1 VVNSRQTVAEAA
13 KDEKEAEAQEDRE
26 IDAMTGGNGR
36 ATLSRI
42 PPVKAEELEVA
53 RLRWVEKN
61 EKEQEAYD
69 FDFVLTTTQSRIDAL
84 RARGYT
90 MVLADK
96 SQRMAVVAAAR
107 AVKSKTETDAAQ
119 KKAEAE
125 AKEAKLKAEAAE
137 QEAARKKAEEKEAA
151 KKKAEAFIRKQSMQ

>member
-1 VVNSRQTVAEAA
+1 
-13 KDEKEAEAQEDRE
+13 
-26 IDAMTGGNGR
+26 M
-36 ATLSRI
+36 
-42 PPVKAEELEVA
+42 A

-61 EKEQEAYD
+61 DKGQEAYD

-84 RARGYT
+84 RGRGYT

-96 SQRMAVVAAAR
+96 EQRIAVVAAAKNAKSKAEADA
-107 AVKSKTETDAAQ
+107 AVKKQ
-119 KKAEAE
+119 EAE

-151 KKKAEAFIRKQSMQ
+151 KKKAEAFIRKQSMS